1 MTIEHEDVSQF
12 TRNPSRVLN
21 YFGDDGNSSDSI
33 DKACAYTVTQ
43 DERVSYYCRFYR
55 GKMFNPIGIDTNKK
69 LKAEFKK
76 VSKEVFDFY
85 KDFLTTRST
94 TSLAYAERKYID
106 V

>member
-1 MTIEHEDVSQF
+1 MTIEREDVTQF
-12 TRNPSRVLN
+12 TKNTSRVLN

-33 DKACAYTVTQ
+33 DKACAYTATQ
-43 DERVSYYCRFYR
+43 DGNVSYYCRFYR
-55 GKMFNPIGIDTNKK
+55 GKMFSPIGIDTNKK
-69 LKAEFKK
+69 SKAEFKK

-94 TSLAYAERKYID
+94 SSLAYAERKHID